1 MSDAFGHLNS
11 IIMSSATKQSDA
23 IAPRVANLSWRVRF
37 ALLTIFMLAVGTVY
51 ITNQLLTARF
61 TQSTLQRAQLR
72 LALYSGNMV
81 SELQRNSIVPRLL
94 ASDAKLIGALS
105 SKDYQLTSQRLLS
118 FVDEIGAAAILLL
131 NSDGRVVAATDRSR
145 LGETQRNLPHFV
157 DAASASQ
164 TVFTT
169 HKQDIGV
176 YDFAYSRQVVANNN
190 LLGVIVVEVDL
201 RKFQSAWAGISDAV
215 IVSSPQGPILLA
227 TEKSWVGLP
236 EQEALARRS
245 APSAIERAI
254 QATQDW
260 TVSMADVYVQGK
272 AVMRQELRVPF
283 RGWNMVLFTTYGG
296 IRQRVNAV
304 LALEIMGF
312 SIFLALAFYQLS
324 RQTLIR
330 ALFFQQESDDL
341 RQLNIRLKREISERQ
356 KVEKNLQVAEQTLAQ
371 SSKLAALGEMSAAVS
386 HELNQPLAAMKTYLA
401 GAKLLL
407 QRKRLDEALSSFQRI
422 DDLIG
427 RMSAITRQLKS
438 YARKGGEDLVPVDVR
453 LALNGALEIMEPQL
467 KSRQISLSKT
477 SPSDPVMIL
486 GDQLR
491 LEQVVVNLLRNA
503 LDATSTV
510 TAPEIELLLLG
521 GETATLAVRDNGD
534 GISDFD
540 DLFEPFFTTKK
551 PGDGVGLGLAISSG
565 IVTDL
570 GGRLVARNSET
581 SGAVFEVTL
590 PILKNNN
597 NEG

>member
-1 MSDAFGHLNS
+1 MTA
-11 IIMSSATKQSDA
+11 ATEHSVTL
-23 IAPRVANLSWRVRF
+23 APREANLSWWVRF
-37 ALLTIFMLAVGTVY
+37 ALLAIFMLAVGTVY

-94 ASDAKLIGALS
+94 ASDAELIGALNS
-105 SKDYQLTSQRLLS
+105 NDYQRTSQRLLS

-131 NSDGRVVAATDRSR
+131 DSDGLVVAATDRNR
-145 LGETQRNLPHFV
+145 LGETQRNLPHFRE
-157 DAASASQ
+157 AARASQ

-169 HKQDIGV
+169 HKHDTGV
-176 YDFAYSRQVVANNN
+176 YDFAYSRKILSNNKP
-190 LLGVIVVEVDL
+190 LGVIVVEVDL

-215 IVSSPQGPILLA
+215 IVAAAGGQILLA
-227 TEKSWVGLP
+227 TENSWVGLP
-236 EQEALARRS
+236 EQEALALRS
-245 APSAIERAI
+245 APSAIDRAI

-260 TVSMADVYVQGK
+260 TVLSADAYMQGK

-324 RQTLIR
+324 RQTLTR
-330 ALFFQQESDDL
+330 ALFFQQESVDL
-341 RQLNIRLKREISERQ
+341 RQLNIRLQREISERK
-356 KVEKNLQVAEQTLAQ
+356 KVEKNLEVAEQTLAQ

-407 QRKRLDEALSSFQRI
+407 QRKRLEEALSSFQRI

-438 YARKGGEDLVPVDVR
+438 YARKGGEELVPVDVR
-453 LALNGALEIMEPQL
+453 MAVNGALEIMEPQL

-477 SPSDPVMIL
+477 MPSAPVMIL

-503 LDATSTV
+503 LDAISAVPT
-510 TAPEIELLLLG
+510 PEIELLLLG
-521 GETATLAVRDNGD
+521 GETASLTVRDNGE
-534 GISDFD
+534 GISDLD

-565 IVTDL
+565 IITDL

-581 SGAVFEVTL
+581 TGAVFEVTL
-590 PILKNNN
+590 PILNTD
-597 NEG
+597 ESEV

>member
-1 MSDAFGHLNS
+1 MRKTGTVPYDMS
-11 IIMSSATKQSDA
+11 IVTEYSDMLV
-23 IAPRVANLSWRVRF
+23 PRVANLSWRVRI
-37 ALLTIFMLAVGTVY
+37 ALLTICLLAVSTVY
-51 ITNQLLTARF
+51 TTNQLLTAKF

-94 ASDAKLIGALS
+94 ASDADLIGALS
-105 SKDYQLTSQRLLS
+105 SKDYQRTSQRLLS
-118 FVDEIGAAAILLL
+118 FVDEIGAAAIMLLD
-131 NSDGRVVAATDRSR
+131 SDGRVVGATDRNR
-145 LGETQRNLPHFV
+145 LGENHRNFPHFV
-157 DAASASQ
+157 GAARASE

-169 HKQDIGV
+169 HKKDIGHF
-176 YDFAYSRQVVANNN
+176 DFAYSRQVVVNNKS
-190 LLGVIVVEVDL
+190 LGVVVVEVDL

-215 IVSSPQGPILLA
+215 IVSLPEGPILLA
-227 TEKSWVGLP
+227 TEKSWVGLA
-236 EQEALARRS
+236 EEAALARRS

-260 TVSMADVYVQGK
+260 TALPTDAYVRGK
-272 AVMRQELRVPF
+272 AVMRQELRVKF

-312 SIFLALAFYQLS
+312 SIFLALTFYQLS
-324 RQTLIR
+324 RQTLTR

-341 RQLNIRLKREISERQ
+341 RRLNIRLQREVSERQ

-453 LALNGALEIMEPQL
+453 MALNGALAIMEPQL
-467 KSRQISLSKT
+467 KLRQISLSKT
-477 SPSDPVMIL
+477 MPNSPVMIL

-491 LEQVVVNLLRNA
+491 FEQVVVNLLRNA

-510 TAPEIELLLLG
+510 VAPEIELFLLG
-521 GETATLAVRDNGD
+521 GKTATLTVRDNGD
-534 GISDFD
+534 GISDLD
-540 DLFEPFFTTKK
+540 NLFEPFFTTKK

-565 IVTDL
+565 IITDL
-570 GGRLVARNSET
+570 GGRLVARNSDAA
-581 SGAVFEVTL
+581 GAVFEVTL
-590 PILKNNN
+590 PILNNVKK
-597 NEG
+597 

>member
-1 MSDAFGHLNS
+1 MTAATEHSDTLAS
-11 IIMSSATKQSDA
+11 
-23 IAPRVANLSWRVRF
+23 REANLSWRVRF
-37 ALLTIFMLAVGTVY
+37 ALLAIFMLAVGTVY
-51 ITNQLLTARF
+51 ITNQLLSARF

-94 ASDAKLIGALS
+94 ASDAELIGALNS
-105 SKDYQLTSQRLLS
+105 NDYKRTSQRLLS

-131 NSDGRVVAATDRSR
+131 DSDGLVVAATDRNR
-145 LGETQRNLPHFV
+145 LGETQRNLPHFRE
-157 DAASASQ
+157 AARASQ

-169 HKQDIGV
+169 HKHDTGV
-176 YDFAYSRQVVANNN
+176 YDFAYSRKILSNNKP
-190 LLGVIVVEVDL
+190 LGVIVVEVDL

-215 IVSSPQGPILLA
+215 IVAAAGGQILLA
-227 TEKSWVGLP
+227 TENSWVGLP
-236 EQEALARRS
+236 EQEALALRS
-245 APSAIERAI
+245 APSAIDRAI

-260 TVSMADVYVQGK
+260 TVLSADAYMQGK

-324 RQTLIR
+324 RQTLTR
-330 ALFFQQESDDL
+330 ALFFQQESVDL
-341 RQLNIRLKREISERQ
+341 RQLNIRLQREISERK
-356 KVEKNLQVAEQTLAQ
+356 KVEKNLEVAEQTLAQ

-407 QRKRLDEALSSFQRI
+407 QRKRLEEALSSFQRI

-438 YARKGGEDLVPVDVR
+438 YARKGGEELVPVDVR
-453 LALNGALEIMEPQL
+453 MAVNGALEIMEPQL

-477 SPSDPVMIL
+477 MPSAPVMIL

-503 LDATSTV
+503 LDAISAVPT
-510 TAPEIELLLLG
+510 PEIELLLLG
-521 GETATLAVRDNGD
+521 GETSSLTVRDNGE
-534 GISDFD
+534 GISDLD

-565 IVTDL
+565 IITDL

-581 SGAVFEVTL
+581 TGAVFEVTL
-590 PILKNNN
+590 PILNTD
-597 NEG
+597 ESEV

>member
-1 MSDAFGHLNS
+1 MTA
-11 IIMSSATKQSDA
+11 ATEHSVTL
-23 IAPRVANLSWRVRF
+23 APREANLSWWVRF
-37 ALLTIFMLAVGTVY
+37 ALLAIFMLAVGTVY

-94 ASDAKLIGALS
+94 ASDAELIGALNS
-105 SKDYQLTSQRLLS
+105 NDYQRTSQRLLS

-131 NSDGRVVAATDRSR
+131 DSDGLVVAATNRNR
-145 LGETQRNLPHFV
+145 LGETQRNLPHFRE
-157 DAASASQ
+157 AARASQ

-169 HKQDIGV
+169 HKHDTDV
-176 YDFAYSRQVVANNN
+176 YDFAYSRKILSNNKP
-190 LLGVIVVEVDL
+190 LGVIVVEVDL

-215 IVSSPQGPILLA
+215 IVAAAGGQILLA
-227 TEKSWVGLP
+227 TENSWVGLP
-236 EQEALARRS
+236 EQEALALRS
-245 APSAIERAI
+245 APSAIDRAI

-260 TVSMADVYVQGK
+260 TVLSADAYMQGK

-296 IRQRVNAV
+296 IRQRVNTV

-324 RQTLIR
+324 RQTLTR
-330 ALFFQQESDDL
+330 ALFFQQESVDL
-341 RQLNIRLKREISERQ
+341 RQLNIRLQREISERK
-356 KVEKNLQVAEQTLAQ
+356 KVEKNLEVAEQTLAQ

-386 HELNQPLAAMKTYLA
+386 HELSQPLAAMKTYLA

-407 QRKRLDEALSSFQRI
+407 QRKRLEEALSSFQRI

-438 YARKGGEDLVPVDVR
+438 YARKGGEELVPVDVR
-453 LALNGALEIMEPQL
+453 MAVNGALEIMEPQL

-477 SPSDPVMIL
+477 MPSAPVMIL

-503 LDATSTV
+503 LDAISAVPT
-510 TAPEIELLLLG
+510 PEIELLLLG
-521 GETATLAVRDNGD
+521 GETASLTVRDNGE
-534 GISDFD
+534 GISDLD

-565 IVTDL
+565 IITDL

-581 SGAVFEVTL
+581 TGAVFEFTL
-590 PILKNNN
+590 PILNTDKS
-597 NEG
+597 EV

>member
-1 MSDAFGHLNS
+1 MTAATEHSDTL
-11 IIMSSATKQSDA
+11 
-23 IAPRVANLSWRVRF
+23 APREANLSWWVRF
-37 ALLTIFMLAVGTVY
+37 ALLAIFMLAVGTVY
-51 ITNQLLTARF
+51 ITNQLLSARF

-94 ASDAKLIGALS
+94 ASDAELIGALNS
-105 SKDYQLTSQRLLS
+105 NDYQRTSQRLMS

-131 NSDGRVVAATDRSR
+131 DSDGLVVAATDRNR
-145 LGETQRNLPHFV
+145 LGETQRNLPHFRE
-157 DAASASQ
+157 AARASQ

-169 HKQDIGV
+169 HKHDTDV
-176 YDFAYSRQVVANNN
+176 YDFAYSRKILSNNKP
-190 LLGVIVVEVDL
+190 LGVIVVEVDL

-215 IVSSPQGPILLA
+215 IVAAAGGQILLA
-227 TEKSWVGLP
+227 TENSWVGLP
-236 EQEALARRS
+236 EQEALALRS
-245 APSAIERAI
+245 APSAIDRAI

-260 TVSMADVYVQGK
+260 TVLSADAYMQGK

-324 RQTLIR
+324 RQTLTR
-330 ALFFQQESDDL
+330 ALFFQQESVDL
-341 RQLNIRLKREISERQ
+341 RQLNIRLQREISERK
-356 KVEKNLQVAEQTLAQ
+356 KVEKNLEVAEQTLAQ

-407 QRKRLDEALSSFQRI
+407 QRKRLEEALSSFQRI

-438 YARKGGEDLVPVDVR
+438 YARKGGEELVPVDVR
-453 LALNGALEIMEPQL
+453 MAVNGALEIMEPQL

-477 SPSDPVMIL
+477 MPSAPVMIL

-503 LDATSTV
+503 LDAISAVPT
-510 TAPEIELLLLG
+510 PEIELLLLG
-521 GETATLAVRDNGD
+521 GETASLTVRDNGE
-534 GISDFD
+534 GISDLD

-565 IVTDL
+565 IITDL

-581 SGAVFEVTL
+581 TGAVFEFTL
-590 PILKNNN
+590 PILNTDKS
-597 NEG
+597 EV

>member
-1 MSDAFGHLNS
+1 
-11 IIMSSATKQSDA
+11 
-23 IAPRVANLSWRVRF
+23 
-37 ALLTIFMLAVGTVY
+37 MLAVGTVY
-51 ITNQLLTARF
+51 ITNQLLSARF

-94 ASDAKLIGALS
+94 ASDAELIGALNS
-105 SKDYQLTSQRLLS
+105 NDYQRTSQRLLS

-131 NSDGRVVAATDRSR
+131 DSDGLVVAATDRNR
-145 LGETQRNLPHFV
+145 LGETQRNLPHFRE
-157 DAASASQ
+157 AARASQ

-169 HKQDIGV
+169 HKHDADV
-176 YDFAYSRQVVANNN
+176 YDFAYSRKILSNNKP
-190 LLGVIVVEVDL
+190 LGVIVVEVDL

-215 IVSSPQGPILLA
+215 IVAAAGGQILLA
-227 TEKSWVGLP
+227 TENSWVGLP
-236 EQEALARRS
+236 EQEALALRS
-245 APSAIERAI
+245 APSAIDRAI

-260 TVSMADVYVQGK
+260 TILSADAYMQGK

-283 RGWNMVLFTTYGG
+283 QGWNMVLFTTYGG

-324 RQTLIR
+324 RQTLTR
-330 ALFFQQESDDL
+330 ALFFQQESVDL
-341 RQLNIRLKREISERQ
+341 RQLNIRLQREISER
-356 KVEKNLQVAEQTLAQ
+356 KKIEKNLEVAEHTLAQ

-407 QRKRLDEALSSFQRI
+407 QRKRLEEALSSFQRI

-438 YARKGGEDLVPVDVR
+438 YARKGGEELVPVDVR
-453 LALNGALEIMEPQL
+453 MAVNGALEIMEPQL

-477 SPSDPVMIL
+477 MPSAPVMIL

-503 LDATSTV
+503 LDAISAVPT
-510 TAPEIELLLLG
+510 PEIELLLLG
-521 GETATLAVRDNGD
+521 GETSSLTVRDNGE
-534 GISDFD
+534 GISDLD

-565 IVTDL
+565 IITDL
-570 GGRLVARNSET
+570 GGRLVARNGET
-581 SGAVFEVTL
+581 TGAVFEVTL
-590 PILKNNN
+590 PILNTDKS
-597 NEG
+597 EF

>member
-1 MSDAFGHLNS
+1 MTAAIEHSDTL
-11 IIMSSATKQSDA
+11 
-23 IAPRVANLSWRVRF
+23 APREANLSWRVRF
-37 ALLTIFMLAVGTVY
+37 ALLAIFMLAVGTVY
-51 ITNQLLTARF
+51 ITNQLLSARF

-94 ASDAKLIGALS
+94 ASDAELIGALNS
-105 SKDYQLTSQRLLS
+105 NDYQRTSQRLMS

-131 NSDGRVVAATDRSR
+131 DSNGLVVAATDRNR
-145 LGETQRNLPHFV
+145 LGETQRNLPHFRE
-157 DAASASQ
+157 AARASQ

-169 HKQDIGV
+169 HKHDTGV
-176 YDFAYSRQVVANNN
+176 YDFAYSRKILSNNKP
-190 LLGVIVVEVDL
+190 LGVIVVEVDL

-215 IVSSPQGPILLA
+215 IVAAAGGQILLA
-227 TEKSWVGLP
+227 TENSWVGLP
-236 EQEALARRS
+236 EQEALALRS
-245 APSAIERAI
+245 APSAIDRAI

-260 TVSMADVYVQGK
+260 TVLSADAYMQGK

-296 IRQRVNAV
+296 IRQRVNAI

-312 SIFLALAFYQLS
+312 SIFIALAFYQLS
-324 RQTLIR
+324 RQTLTR
-330 ALFFQQESDDL
+330 ALFFQQESVDL
-341 RQLNIRLKREISERQ
+341 RQLNIRLQREISERK
-356 KVEKNLQVAEQTLAQ
+356 KVEKNLEVAEQTLAQ

-407 QRKRLDEALSSFQRI
+407 QRKRLEEALSSFQRI

-438 YARKGGEDLVPVDVR
+438 YARKGGEELVPVDVR
-453 LALNGALEIMEPQL
+453 MAVNGALEIMEPQL

-477 SPSDPVMIL
+477 IPSAPVMIL

-503 LDATSTV
+503 LDAISAVPT
-510 TAPEIELLLLG
+510 PEIELLLLG
-521 GETATLAVRDNGD
+521 GETASLTVRDNGE
-534 GISDFD
+534 GVSDLD

-565 IVTDL
+565 IITDL

-581 SGAVFEVTL
+581 AGAVFEVTL
-590 PILKNNN
+590 PILNTDKS
-597 NEG
+597 EV

>member
-1 MSDAFGHLNS
+1 MTAAIEHSDTL
-11 IIMSSATKQSDA
+11 
-23 IAPRVANLSWRVRF
+23 APREANLSWRVRF
-37 ALLTIFMLAVGTVY
+37 ALLAIFMLAVGTVY
-51 ITNQLLTARF
+51 ITNQLLSARF

-94 ASDAKLIGALS
+94 ASDAELIGALNS
-105 SKDYQLTSQRLLS
+105 NDYQRTSQRLMS

-131 NSDGRVVAATDRSR
+131 DSDGLVVAATDRNR
-145 LGETQRNLPHFV
+145 LGETQRNLPHFRE
-157 DAASASQ
+157 AARASQ

-169 HKQDIGV
+169 HKHDTDV
-176 YDFAYSRQVVANNN
+176 YDFAYSRKILSNNKP
-190 LLGVIVVEVDL
+190 LGVIVVEVDL

-215 IVSSPQGPILLA
+215 IVAAAGGQILLA
-227 TEKSWVGLP
+227 TENSWVGLP
-236 EQEALARRS
+236 EQEALALRS
-245 APSAIERAI
+245 APSAIDRAI

-260 TVSMADVYVQGK
+260 AVLSADAYMQGK

-324 RQTLIR
+324 RQTLTR
-330 ALFFQQESDDL
+330 ALFFQQESVDL
-341 RQLNIRLKREISERQ
+341 RQLNIRLQREISERK
-356 KVEKNLQVAEQTLAQ
+356 KVEKNLEVAEQTLAQ

-407 QRKRLDEALSSFQRI
+407 QRKRLEEALSSFQRI

-438 YARKGGEDLVPVDVR
+438 YARKGGEELVPVDVR
-453 LALNGALEIMEPQL
+453 MAVNGALEIMEPQL

-477 SPSDPVMIL
+477 MPSAPVMIL

-503 LDATSTV
+503 LDAISAVPT
-510 TAPEIELLLLG
+510 PEIELLLLG
-521 GETATLAVRDNGD
+521 GETASLTVRDNGE
-534 GISDFD
+534 GISDLD

-565 IVTDL
+565 IITDL

-581 SGAVFEVTL
+581 TGAVFEVTL
-590 PILKNNN
+590 PILNTDKS
-597 NEG
+597 EV

>member
-1 MSDAFGHLNS
+1 MTAATEHSDTL
-11 IIMSSATKQSDA
+11 
-23 IAPRVANLSWRVRF
+23 APREANLSWRVRF
-37 ALLTIFMLAVGTVY
+37 ALLAIFMLAVGTVY

-94 ASDAKLIGALS
+94 ASDAELIGALNS
-105 SKDYQLTSQRLLS
+105 NDYQRTSQRLLS

-131 NSDGRVVAATDRSR
+131 DSDGLVVAATDRNR
-145 LGETQRNLPHFV
+145 LGETQRNLPHFRE
-157 DAASASQ
+157 AARASQ

-169 HKQDIGV
+169 HKHDTDV
-176 YDFAYSRQVVANNN
+176 YDFAYSRKILSNNKP
-190 LLGVIVVEVDL
+190 LGVIVVEVDL

-215 IVSSPQGPILLA
+215 IVAAAGGQILLA
-227 TEKSWVGLP
+227 TENSWVGLP
-236 EQEALARRS
+236 EQEALALRS
-245 APSAIERAI
+245 APSAIDRAI

-260 TVSMADVYVQGK
+260 TVLSADAYMQGK

-324 RQTLIR
+324 RQTLTR
-330 ALFFQQESDDL
+330 ALFFQQESVDL
-341 RQLNIRLKREISERQ
+341 RQLNIRLQREISERK
-356 KVEKNLQVAEQTLAQ
+356 KVEKNLEVAEQTLAQ

-407 QRKRLDEALSSFQRI
+407 QRKRLEEALSSFQRI

-438 YARKGGEDLVPVDVR
+438 YARKGGEELVPVDVR
-453 LALNGALEIMEPQL
+453 MAVNGALEIMEPQL

-477 SPSDPVMIL
+477 MPSAPVMIL

-503 LDATSTV
+503 LDAISAVPT
-510 TAPEIELLLLG
+510 PEIELLLLG
-521 GETATLAVRDNGD
+521 GETASLTVRDNGE
-534 GISDFD
+534 GISDLD

-565 IVTDL
+565 IITDL
-570 GGRLVARNSET
+570 GGRLVARNSEAT
-581 SGAVFEVTL
+581 GAVFEVTL
-590 PILKNNN
+590 PILNTDKS
-597 NEG
+597 EV

>member
-1 MSDAFGHLNS
+1 MTAATEHSDTL
-11 IIMSSATKQSDA
+11 
-23 IAPRVANLSWRVRF
+23 APREANLSWRVRF
-37 ALLTIFMLAVGTVY
+37 ALLAIFMLAVGTVY

-94 ASDAKLIGALS
+94 ASDAELIGALNS
-105 SKDYQLTSQRLLS
+105 NDYQRTSQRLLS

-131 NSDGRVVAATDRSR
+131 DSDGLVVAATNRNR
-145 LGETQRNLPHFV
+145 LGETQRNLPHFRE
-157 DAASASQ
+157 AARASQ

-169 HKQDIGV
+169 HKHDTDV
-176 YDFAYSRQVVANNN
+176 YDFAYSRKILSNNKP
-190 LLGVIVVEVDL
+190 LGVIVVEVDL

-215 IVSSPQGPILLA
+215 IVAAAGGQILLA
-227 TEKSWVGLP
+227 TENSWVGLP
-236 EQEALARRS
+236 EWEALALRS
-245 APSAIERAI
+245 APSAIDRAI

-260 TVSMADVYVQGK
+260 TVLSADAYMQGK
-272 AVMRQELRVPF
+272 AVMRQEIQVPF

-324 RQTLIR
+324 RQTLTR
-330 ALFFQQESDDL
+330 ALFFQQESVDL
-341 RQLNIRLKREISERQ
+341 RQLNIRLQREISERK
-356 KVEKNLQVAEQTLAQ
+356 KVEKNLEVAEQTLAQ

-386 HELNQPLAAMKTYLA
+386 HELSQPLAAMKTYLA

-407 QRKRLDEALSSFQRI
+407 QRKRLEEALSSFQRI

-438 YARKGGEDLVPVDVR
+438 YARKGGEELVPVDVR
-453 LALNGALEIMEPQL
+453 MAVNGALEIMEPQL

-477 SPSDPVMIL
+477 MPSAPVMIL

-503 LDATSTV
+503 LDAISAVPT
-510 TAPEIELLLLG
+510 PEIELLLLG
-521 GETATLAVRDNGD
+521 GETASLTVRDNGE
-534 GISDFD
+534 GISDLD

-565 IVTDL
+565 IITDL
-570 GGRLVARNSET
+570 GGRLVARNSEAT
-581 SGAVFEVTL
+581 GAVFEVTL
-590 PILKNNN
+590 PILNTD
-597 NEG
+597 ESEF

>member
-1 MSDAFGHLNS
+1 MTAATEHSDTL
-11 IIMSSATKQSDA
+11 
-23 IAPRVANLSWRVRF
+23 APREANLSWWVRF
-37 ALLTIFMLAVGTVY
+37 ALLAIFMLAVGTVY
-51 ITNQLLTARF
+51 ITNQLLSARF

-94 ASDAKLIGALS
+94 ASDAELIGALNS
-105 SKDYQLTSQRLLS
+105 NDYQRTSQRLLS

-131 NSDGRVVAATDRSR
+131 DSDGLVVAATDRNR
-145 LGETQRNLPHFV
+145 LGETQRNLPHFRE
-157 DAASASQ
+157 AARASQ

-169 HKQDIGV
+169 HKHDTGV
-176 YDFAYSRQVVANNN
+176 YDFAYSRKILSNNKP
-190 LLGVIVVEVDL
+190 LGVIVVEVDL

-215 IVSSPQGPILLA
+215 IVAAAGGQILLA
-227 TEKSWVGLP
+227 TENSWVGLP
-236 EQEALARRS
+236 EQEALALRS
-245 APSAIERAI
+245 APSAIDRAI

-260 TVSMADVYVQGK
+260 TVLSADAYMQGK

-324 RQTLIR
+324 RQTLTR
-330 ALFFQQESDDL
+330 ALFFQQESVDL
-341 RQLNIRLKREISERQ
+341 RQLNIRLQREISERK
-356 KVEKNLQVAEQTLAQ
+356 KVEKNLEVAEQTLAQ

-407 QRKRLDEALSSFQRI
+407 QRKRLEEALSSFQRI

-438 YARKGGEDLVPVDVR
+438 YARKGGEELVPVDVR
-453 LALNGALEIMEPQL
+453 MAVNGALEIMEPQL

-477 SPSDPVMIL
+477 MPSAPVMIL

-503 LDATSTV
+503 LDAISAVPT
-510 TAPEIELLLLG
+510 PEIELLLLG
-521 GETATLAVRDNGD
+521 GETASLTVRDNGE
-534 GISDFD
+534 GISDLD

-565 IVTDL
+565 IITDL

-581 SGAVFEVTL
+581 AGAVFEVTL
-590 PILKNNN
+590 PILNTDKS
-597 NEG
+597 EV

>member
-1 MSDAFGHLNS
+1 MTAATEHSDTLAS
-11 IIMSSATKQSDA
+11 
-23 IAPRVANLSWRVRF
+23 REANLSWRVRF
-37 ALLTIFMLAVGTVY
+37 ALLAIFMLAVGTVY
-51 ITNQLLTARF
+51 ITNQLLSARF

-94 ASDAKLIGALS
+94 ASDAELIGALNS
-105 SKDYQLTSQRLLS
+105 NDYQRTSQRLMS

-131 NSDGRVVAATDRSR
+131 DSDGLVVAATDRNR
-145 LGETQRNLPHFV
+145 LGETQRNLPHFRE
-157 DAASASQ
+157 AARASQ

-169 HKQDIGV
+169 HKHDMDV
-176 YDFAYSRQVVANNN
+176 YDFAYSRKILSNNKP
-190 LLGVIVVEVDL
+190 LGVIVVEVDL

-215 IVSSPQGPILLA
+215 IVAAAGGQILLA
-227 TEKSWVGLP
+227 TENSWVGLP
-236 EQEALARRS
+236 EQEALALRS
-245 APSAIERAI
+245 APSAIDRAI

-260 TVSMADVYVQGK
+260 TVLSADAYMQGK

-324 RQTLIR
+324 RQTLTR
-330 ALFFQQESDDL
+330 ALFFQQESVDL
-341 RQLNIRLKREISERQ
+341 RQLNIRLQREISERK
-356 KVEKNLQVAEQTLAQ
+356 KVEKNLEVAEQTLAQ

-407 QRKRLDEALSSFQRI
+407 QRKRLEEALSSFQRI

-438 YARKGGEDLVPVDVR
+438 YARKGGEELVPVDVR
-453 LALNGALEIMEPQL
+453 MAVNGALEIMEPQL

-477 SPSDPVMIL
+477 MPSAPVMIL

-503 LDATSTV
+503 LDAISAVPT
-510 TAPEIELLLLG
+510 PEIELLLLG
-521 GETATLAVRDNGD
+521 GETASLTVRDNGE
-534 GISDFD
+534 GISDLD

-565 IVTDL
+565 IITDL

-581 SGAVFEVTL
+581 AGAVFEVTL
-590 PILKNNN
+590 PILNTDKS
-597 NEG
+597 EV

>member
-1 MSDAFGHLNS
+1 MTAATERSDTL
-11 IIMSSATKQSDA
+11 
-23 IAPRVANLSWRVRF
+23 APREANLSWWVRF
-37 ALLTIFMLAVGTVY
+37 ALLAIFMLAVGTVY

-94 ASDAKLIGALS
+94 ASDAELIGALNS
-105 SKDYQLTSQRLLS
+105 NDYQRTSQRLLS

-131 NSDGRVVAATDRSR
+131 DSDGLVVAATDRNR
-145 LGETQRNLPHFV
+145 LGETQRNLPHFRE
-157 DAASASQ
+157 AARASQ

-169 HKQDIGV
+169 HKHDTDV
-176 YDFAYSRQVVANNN
+176 YDFAYSRKILSNNKP
-190 LLGVIVVEVDL
+190 LGVIVVEVDL

-215 IVSSPQGPILLA
+215 IVAAAGGQILLA
-227 TEKSWVGLP
+227 TENSWVGLP
-236 EQEALARRS
+236 EQEALALRS
-245 APSAIERAI
+245 APSAIDRAI

-260 TVSMADVYVQGK
+260 AVLSADAYMQGK
-272 AVMRQELRVPF
+272 AVMRQEIQVPF

-296 IRQRVNAV
+296 IRQRVNTV

-324 RQTLIR
+324 RQTLTR
-330 ALFFQQESDDL
+330 ALFFQQESVDL
-341 RQLNIRLKREISERQ
+341 RQLNIHLQREISERK
-356 KVEKNLQVAEQTLAQ
+356 KVEKNLEVAEQTLAQ

-407 QRKRLDEALSSFQRI
+407 QRKRLEEALSSFQRI

-438 YARKGGEDLVPVDVR
+438 YARKGGEELVPVDVR
-453 LALNGALEIMEPQL
+453 MAVNGALEIMEPQL

-477 SPSDPVMIL
+477 MPSAPVMIL

-503 LDATSTV
+503 LDAISAVPT
-510 TAPEIELLLLG
+510 PEIELLLLG
-521 GETATLAVRDNGD
+521 GETASLTVRDNGE
-534 GISDFD
+534 GISDLD

-565 IVTDL
+565 IITDL

-581 SGAVFEVTL
+581 TGAVFEFTL
-590 PILKNNN
+590 PILNTDKS
-597 NEG
+597 EV

>member
-1 MSDAFGHLNS
+1 MPAATDHSDTL
-11 IIMSSATKQSDA
+11 
-23 IAPRVANLSWRVRF
+23 APREANLSWRVRF
-37 ALLTIFMLAVGTVY
+37 ALLAIFMLAVGTVY
-51 ITNQLLTARF
+51 ITNQLLSARF

-94 ASDAKLIGALS
+94 ASDAELIGALNS
-105 SKDYQLTSQRLLS
+105 NDYQRTSQRLLS

-131 NSDGRVVAATDRSR
+131 DSDGLVVAATDRNR
-145 LGETQRNLPHFV
+145 LGETQRNLPHFRE
-157 DAASASQ
+157 AARASQ

-169 HKQDIGV
+169 HKHDTDV
-176 YDFAYSRQVVANNN
+176 YDFAYSRKILSNNKP
-190 LLGVIVVEVDL
+190 LGVIVVEVDL

-215 IVSSPQGPILLA
+215 IVAAAGGQILLA
-227 TEKSWVGLP
+227 TENSWVGLP
-236 EQEALARRS
+236 EQEALALRS
-245 APSAIERAI
+245 APSAIDRAI

-260 TVSMADVYVQGK
+260 TVLSADAYMQGK

-324 RQTLIR
+324 RQTLTR
-330 ALFFQQESDDL
+330 ALFFQQESVDL
-341 RQLNIRLKREISERQ
+341 RQLNIRLQREISERK
-356 KVEKNLQVAEQTLAQ
+356 KVEKNLEVAEQTLAQ

-407 QRKRLDEALSSFQRI
+407 QRKRLEEALSSFQRI

-438 YARKGGEDLVPVDVR
+438 YARKGGEELVPVDVR
-453 LALNGALEIMEPQL
+453 MAVNGALEIMEPQL

-477 SPSDPVMIL
+477 MPSAPVMIL

-503 LDATSTV
+503 LDAISAVPT
-510 TAPEIELLLLG
+510 PEIELLLLG
-521 GETATLAVRDNGD
+521 GETASLTVRDNGE
-534 GISDFD
+534 GISDLD

-565 IVTDL
+565 IITDL

-581 SGAVFEVTL
+581 TGAVFEFTL
-590 PILKNNN
+590 PILNTDKS
-597 NEG
+597 EV

>member
-1 MSDAFGHLNS
+1 MTAAIEHSDTL
-11 IIMSSATKQSDA
+11 
-23 IAPRVANLSWRVRF
+23 APREANLSWRVRF
-37 ALLTIFMLAVGTVY
+37 ALLAIFMLAVGTVY
-51 ITNQLLTARF
+51 ITNQLLSARF

-94 ASDAKLIGALS
+94 ASDAELIGALNS
-105 SKDYQLTSQRLLS
+105 NDYQRTSQRLMS

-131 NSDGRVVAATDRSR
+131 DSDGLVVAATDRNR
-145 LGETQRNLPHFV
+145 LGETQRNLPHFRE
-157 DAASASQ
+157 AARASQ

-169 HKQDIGV
+169 HKHDTGV
-176 YDFAYSRQVVANNN
+176 YDFAYSRKILSNNKP
-190 LLGVIVVEVDL
+190 LGVIVVEVDL

-215 IVSSPQGPILLA
+215 IVAAAGGQILLA
-227 TEKSWVGLP
+227 TENSWVGLP
-236 EQEALARRS
+236 EQEALALRS
-245 APSAIERAI
+245 APSAIDRAI

-260 TVSMADVYVQGK
+260 TVLSADAYMQGK

-324 RQTLIR
+324 RQTLTR
-330 ALFFQQESDDL
+330 ALFFQQESVDL
-341 RQLNIRLKREISERQ
+341 RQLNIRLQREISERK
-356 KVEKNLQVAEQTLAQ
+356 KVEKNLEVAEQTLAQ

-407 QRKRLDEALSSFQRI
+407 QRKRLEEALSSFQRI

-438 YARKGGEDLVPVDVR
+438 YARKGGEELVPVDVR
-453 LALNGALEIMEPQL
+453 MAVNGALEIMEPQL
-467 KSRQISLSKT
+467 KSQQISLSKT
-477 SPSDPVMIL
+477 MPSAPVMIL

-503 LDATSTV
+503 LDAISAVPT
-510 TAPEIELLLLG
+510 PEIELLLLG
-521 GETATLAVRDNGD
+521 GETASLTVRDNGE
-534 GISDFD
+534 GISDLD

-565 IVTDL
+565 IITDL

-581 SGAVFEVTL
+581 AGAVFEVTL
-590 PILKNNN
+590 PILNTDKS
-597 NEG
+597 EV

>member
-1 MSDAFGHLNS
+1 MPAATEHSDTL
-11 IIMSSATKQSDA
+11 
-23 IAPRVANLSWRVRF
+23 APREANLSWRVRF
-37 ALLTIFMLAVGTVY
+37 ALLAIFMLAVGTVY

-94 ASDAKLIGALS
+94 ASDAELIGALNS
-105 SKDYQLTSQRLLS
+105 NDYQRTSQRLLS

-131 NSDGRVVAATDRSR
+131 DSDGLVVAATNRNR
-145 LGETQRNLPHFV
+145 LGETQRNLPHFRE
-157 DAASASQ
+157 AARASQ

-169 HKQDIGV
+169 HKHDTDV
-176 YDFAYSRQVVANNN
+176 YDFAYSRKILSNNKP
-190 LLGVIVVEVDL
+190 LGVIVVEVDL

-215 IVSSPQGPILLA
+215 IVAAAGGQILLA
-227 TEKSWVGLP
+227 TENSWVGLP
-236 EQEALARRS
+236 EWEALALRS
-245 APSAIERAI
+245 APSAIDRAI

-260 TVSMADVYVQGK
+260 TVLSADAYMQGK
-272 AVMRQELRVPF
+272 AVMRQEIQVPF

-324 RQTLIR
+324 RQTLTR
-330 ALFFQQESDDL
+330 ALFFQQESVDL
-341 RQLNIRLKREISERQ
+341 RQLNIRLQREISERK
-356 KVEKNLQVAEQTLAQ
+356 KVEKNLEVAEQTLAQ

-386 HELNQPLAAMKTYLA
+386 HELSQPLAAMKTYLA

-407 QRKRLDEALSSFQRI
+407 QRKRLEEALSSFQRI

-438 YARKGGEDLVPVDVR
+438 YARKGGEELVPVDVR
-453 LALNGALEIMEPQL
+453 MAVNGALEIMEPQL

-477 SPSDPVMIL
+477 MPSAPVMIL

-503 LDATSTV
+503 LDAISAVPT
-510 TAPEIELLLLG
+510 PEIELLLLG
-521 GETATLAVRDNGD
+521 GETASLTVRDNGE
-534 GISDFD
+534 GISDLD

-565 IVTDL
+565 IITDL
-570 GGRLVARNSET
+570 GGRLVARNSEAT
-581 SGAVFEVTL
+581 GAVFEVTL
-590 PILKNNN
+590 PILNTD
-597 NEG
+597 ESEV

>member
-1 MSDAFGHLNS
+1 MTA
-11 IIMSSATKQSDA
+11 ATEHSVTL
-23 IAPRVANLSWRVRF
+23 APREANLSWWVRF
-37 ALLTIFMLAVGTVY
+37 ALLAIFMLAVGTVY

-94 ASDAKLIGALS
+94 ASDAELIGALNS
-105 SKDYQLTSQRLLS
+105 NDYQRTSQRLLS

-131 NSDGRVVAATDRSR
+131 DSDGLVVAATNRNR
-145 LGETQRNLPHFV
+145 LGETQRNLPHFRE
-157 DAASASQ
+157 AARASQ

-169 HKQDIGV
+169 HKHDTGV
-176 YDFAYSRQVVANNN
+176 YDFAYSRKILSNNKP
-190 LLGVIVVEVDL
+190 LGVIVVEVDL

-215 IVSSPQGPILLA
+215 IVAAAGGQILLA
-227 TEKSWVGLP
+227 TENSWVGLP
-236 EQEALARRS
+236 EWEALALRS
-245 APSAIERAI
+245 APSAIDRAI

-260 TVSMADVYVQGK
+260 TVLSADAYMQGK
-272 AVMRQELRVPF
+272 AVMRQEIQVPF

-324 RQTLIR
+324 RQTLTR
-330 ALFFQQESDDL
+330 ALFFQQESVDL
-341 RQLNIRLKREISERQ
+341 RQLNIRLQREISERK
-356 KVEKNLQVAEQTLAQ
+356 KVEKNLEVAEQTLAQ

-407 QRKRLDEALSSFQRI
+407 QRKRLEEALSSFQRI

-438 YARKGGEDLVPVDVR
+438 YARKGGEELVPVDVR
-453 LALNGALEIMEPQL
+453 MAVNGALEIMEPQL

-477 SPSDPVMIL
+477 MPSAPVMIL

-503 LDATSTV
+503 LDAISAVPT
-510 TAPEIELLLLG
+510 PEIELLLLG
-521 GETATLAVRDNGD
+521 GETASLTVRDNGE
-534 GISDFD
+534 GISDLD

-565 IVTDL
+565 IITDL
-570 GGRLVARNSET
+570 GGRFVARNGET
-581 SGAVFEVTL
+581 TGAVFEVIL
-590 PILKNNN
+590 PILNTDKS
-597 NEG
+597 EF

>member
-1 MSDAFGHLNS
+1 MT
-11 IIMSSATKQSDA
+11 SATEHSDTLA
-23 IAPRVANLSWRVRF
+23 SREANLSWRVRF
-37 ALLTIFMLAVGTVY
+37 ALLAIFMLAVGTVY

-94 ASDAKLIGALS
+94 ASDAELIGALNS
-105 SKDYQLTSQRLLS
+105 NDYQRTSQRLMS

-131 NSDGRVVAATDRSR
+131 DSDGLVVAATDRNR
-145 LGETQRNLPHFV
+145 LGETQRNLPHFRE
-157 DAASASQ
+157 AARASQ

-169 HKQDIGV
+169 HKHDTDV
-176 YDFAYSRQVVANNN
+176 YDFAYSRKILSNNKP
-190 LLGVIVVEVDL
+190 LGVIVVEVDL

-215 IVSSPQGPILLA
+215 IVAAAGGQILLA
-227 TEKSWVGLP
+227 TENSWVGLP
-236 EQEALARRS
+236 EQEALALRS
-245 APSAIERAI
+245 APSAIDRAI

-260 TVSMADVYVQGK
+260 TVLSADAYMQGK

-324 RQTLIR
+324 RQTLTR
-330 ALFFQQESDDL
+330 ALFFQQESVDL
-341 RQLNIRLKREISERQ
+341 RQLNIRLQREISERK
-356 KVEKNLQVAEQTLAQ
+356 KVEKNLEVAEQTLAQ

-407 QRKRLDEALSSFQRI
+407 QRKRLEEALSSFQRI

-438 YARKGGEDLVPVDVR
+438 YARKGGEELVPVDVR
-453 LALNGALEIMEPQL
+453 MAVNGALEIMEPQL

-477 SPSDPVMIL
+477 MPSAPVMIL

-503 LDATSTV
+503 LDAISAVPT
-510 TAPEIELLLLG
+510 PEIELLLLG
-521 GETATLAVRDNGD
+521 GETASLTVRDNGE
-534 GISDFD
+534 GISDLD

-565 IVTDL
+565 IITDL

-581 SGAVFEVTL
+581 TGAVFEVTL
-590 PILKNNN
+590 PILNTD
-597 NEG
+597 ESEV

>member
-1 MSDAFGHLNS
+1 MTAATEHSDTL
-11 IIMSSATKQSDA
+11 
-23 IAPRVANLSWRVRF
+23 APREANLSWRVRF
-37 ALLTIFMLAVGTVY
+37 ALLAIFMLAVGTVY

-94 ASDAKLIGALS
+94 ASDAELIGALNS
-105 SKDYQLTSQRLLS
+105 NDYQRTSQRLLS

-131 NSDGRVVAATDRSR
+131 DSDGLVVAATDRNR
-145 LGETQRNLPHFV
+145 LGETQRNLPHFRE
-157 DAASASQ
+157 AARASQ

-169 HKQDIGV
+169 HKHDTGV
-176 YDFAYSRQVVANNN
+176 YDFAYSRKILSNNKP
-190 LLGVIVVEVDL
+190 LGVIVVEVDL

-215 IVSSPQGPILLA
+215 IVAAAGGQILLA
-227 TEKSWVGLP
+227 TENSWVGLP
-236 EQEALARRS
+236 EQEALALRS
-245 APSAIERAI
+245 APSAIDRAI

-260 TVSMADVYVQGK
+260 TVLSADAYMQGK

-324 RQTLIR
+324 RQTLTR
-330 ALFFQQESDDL
+330 ALFFQQESVDL
-341 RQLNIRLKREISERQ
+341 RQLNIRLQREISERK
-356 KVEKNLQVAEQTLAQ
+356 KVEKNLEVAEQTLAQ

-407 QRKRLDEALSSFQRI
+407 QRKRLEEALSSFQRI

-438 YARKGGEDLVPVDVR
+438 YARKGGEELVPVDVR
-453 LALNGALEIMEPQL
+453 MAVNGALEIMEPQL

-477 SPSDPVMIL
+477 MPSAPVMIL

-503 LDATSTV
+503 LDAISAVPT
-510 TAPEIELLLLG
+510 PEIELLLLG
-521 GETATLAVRDNGD
+521 GETASLTVRDNGE
-534 GISDFD
+534 GISDLD

-565 IVTDL
+565 IITDL

-581 SGAVFEVTL
+581 TGAVFEVTL
-590 PILKNNN
+590 PILNTDKS
-597 NEG
+597 EV

>member
-1 MSDAFGHLNS
+1 MTAAIEHSDTL
-11 IIMSSATKQSDA
+11 
-23 IAPRVANLSWRVRF
+23 APREANLSWRVRF
-37 ALLTIFMLAVGTVY
+37 ALLAIFMLAVGTVY
-51 ITNQLLTARF
+51 ITNQLLSARF

-94 ASDAKLIGALS
+94 ASDAELIGALNS
-105 SKDYQLTSQRLLS
+105 NDYQRTSQRLLS

-131 NSDGRVVAATDRSR
+131 DSDGLVVAATDRNR
-145 LGETQRNLPHFV
+145 LGETQRNLPHFRE
-157 DAASASQ
+157 AARASQ

-169 HKQDIGV
+169 HKHDMDV
-176 YDFAYSRQVVANNN
+176 YDFAYSRKILSNNKP
-190 LLGVIVVEVDL
+190 LGVIVVEVDL

-215 IVSSPQGPILLA
+215 IVAAAGGQILLA
-227 TEKSWVGLP
+227 TENSWVGLP
-236 EQEALARRS
+236 EQEALALRS
-245 APSAIERAI
+245 APSAIDRAI

-260 TVSMADVYVQGK
+260 TVLSADAYMQGK
-272 AVMRQELRVPF
+272 AVMRQALRVPF

-324 RQTLIR
+324 RQTLTR
-330 ALFFQQESDDL
+330 ALFFQQESVDL
-341 RQLNIRLKREISERQ
+341 RQLNIRLQREISERK
-356 KVEKNLQVAEQTLAQ
+356 KVEKNLEVAEQTLAQ

-407 QRKRLDEALSSFQRI
+407 QRKRLEEALSSFQRI

-438 YARKGGEDLVPVDVR
+438 YARKGGEELVPVDVR
-453 LALNGALEIMEPQL
+453 MAVNGALEIMEPQL

-477 SPSDPVMIL
+477 MPSAPVMIL

-503 LDATSTV
+503 LDAISAVPT
-510 TAPEIELLLLG
+510 PEIELLLLG
-521 GETATLAVRDNGD
+521 GETASLTVRDNGE
-534 GISDFD
+534 GISDLD

-565 IVTDL
+565 IITDL

-581 SGAVFEVTL
+581 TGAVFEVTL
-590 PILKNNN
+590 PILNTDKS
-597 NEG
+597 EV

>member
-1 MSDAFGHLNS
+1 MPAATDHSDTL
-11 IIMSSATKQSDA
+11 
-23 IAPRVANLSWRVRF
+23 APREANLSWRVRF
-37 ALLTIFMLAVGTVY
+37 ALLAIFMLAVGTVY
-51 ITNQLLTARF
+51 ITNQLLSARF

-94 ASDAKLIGALS
+94 ASDAELIGALNS
-105 SKDYQLTSQRLLS
+105 NDYQRTSQRLMS

-131 NSDGRVVAATDRSR
+131 DSDGLVVAATDRNR
-145 LGETQRNLPHFV
+145 LGETQRNLPHFRE
-157 DAASASQ
+157 AARASQ

-169 HKQDIGV
+169 HKHDTGV
-176 YDFAYSRQVVANNN
+176 YDFAYSRKILSNNKP
-190 LLGVIVVEVDL
+190 LGVIVVEVDL

-215 IVSSPQGPILLA
+215 IVAAAGGQILLA
-227 TEKSWVGLP
+227 TENSWVGLP
-236 EQEALARRS
+236 EQEALALRS
-245 APSAIERAI
+245 APSAIDRAI

-260 TVSMADVYVQGK
+260 TVLSADAYMQGK

-324 RQTLIR
+324 RQTLTR
-330 ALFFQQESDDL
+330 ALFFQQESVDL
-341 RQLNIRLKREISERQ
+341 RQLNIRLQREISERK
-356 KVEKNLQVAEQTLAQ
+356 KVEKNLEVAEQTLAQ

-407 QRKRLDEALSSFQRI
+407 QRKRLEEALSSFQRI

-438 YARKGGEDLVPVDVR
+438 YARKGGEELVPVDVR
-453 LALNGALEIMEPQL
+453 MAVNGALEIMEPQL

-477 SPSDPVMIL
+477 MPSAPVMIL

-503 LDATSTV
+503 LDAISAVPT
-510 TAPEIELLLLG
+510 PEIELLLLG
-521 GETATLAVRDNGD
+521 GETASLTVRDNGE
-534 GISDFD
+534 GISDLD

-565 IVTDL
+565 IITDL

-581 SGAVFEVTL
+581 AGAVFEVTL
-590 PILKNNN
+590 PILNTDKS
-597 NEG
+597 EV

>member
-1 MSDAFGHLNS
+1 MTAATEHSDTLAS
-11 IIMSSATKQSDA
+11 
-23 IAPRVANLSWRVRF
+23 REANLSWRVRF
-37 ALLTIFMLAVGTVY
+37 ALLAIFMLAVGTVY
-51 ITNQLLTARF
+51 ITNQLLSARF

-94 ASDAKLIGALS
+94 ASDAELIGALNS
-105 SKDYQLTSQRLLS
+105 NDYQRTSQRLMS

-131 NSDGRVVAATDRSR
+131 DSDGLVVAATDRNR
-145 LGETQRNLPHFV
+145 LGETQRNLPHFRE
-157 DAASASQ
+157 AARASQ

-169 HKQDIGV
+169 HKHDTGV
-176 YDFAYSRQVVANNN
+176 YDFAYSRKILSNNKP
-190 LLGVIVVEVDL
+190 LGVIVVEVDL

-215 IVSSPQGPILLA
+215 IVAAAGGQILLA
-227 TEKSWVGLP
+227 TENSWVGLP
-236 EQEALARRS
+236 EQEALALRS
-245 APSAIERAI
+245 APSAIDRAI

-260 TVSMADVYVQGK
+260 TVLSADAYMQGK

-324 RQTLIR
+324 RQTLTR
-330 ALFFQQESDDL
+330 ALFFQQESVDL
-341 RQLNIRLKREISERQ
+341 RQLNIRLQREISERK
-356 KVEKNLQVAEQTLAQ
+356 KVEKNLEVAEQTLAQ

-407 QRKRLDEALSSFQRI
+407 QRKRLEEALSSFQRI

-438 YARKGGEDLVPVDVR
+438 YARKGGEELVPVDVR
-453 LALNGALEIMEPQL
+453 MAVNGALEIMEPQL

-477 SPSDPVMIL
+477 MPSAPVMIL

-503 LDATSTV
+503 LDAISAVPT
-510 TAPEIELLLLG
+510 PEIELLLLG
-521 GETATLAVRDNGD
+521 GETASLTVRDNGE
-534 GISDFD
+534 GISDLD

-565 IVTDL
+565 IITDL

-581 SGAVFEVTL
+581 TGAVFEVTL
-590 PILKNNN
+590 PILNTDKS
-597 NEG
+597 EV

>member
-1 MSDAFGHLNS
+1 MTAAIEHSDTL
-11 IIMSSATKQSDA
+11 
-23 IAPRVANLSWRVRF
+23 APREANLSWRVRF
-37 ALLTIFMLAVGTVY
+37 ALLAIFMLAVGTVY
-51 ITNQLLTARF
+51 ITNQLLSARF

-94 ASDAKLIGALS
+94 ASDAELIGALNS
-105 SKDYQLTSQRLLS
+105 NDYQRTSQRLMS

-131 NSDGRVVAATDRSR
+131 DSDGLVVAATDRNR
-145 LGETQRNLPHFV
+145 LGETQRNLPHFRE
-157 DAASASQ
+157 AARASQ

-169 HKQDIGV
+169 HKHDTGV
-176 YDFAYSRQVVANNN
+176 YDFAYSRKILSNNKP
-190 LLGVIVVEVDL
+190 LGVIVVEVDL

-215 IVSSPQGPILLA
+215 IVAAAGGQILLA
-227 TEKSWVGLP
+227 TENSWVGLP
-236 EQEALARRS
+236 EQEALALRS
-245 APSAIERAI
+245 APSAIDRAI

-260 TVSMADVYVQGK
+260 TILSADAYMQGK

-283 RGWNMVLFTTYGG
+283 QGWNMVLFTTYGG

-324 RQTLIR
+324 RQTLTR
-330 ALFFQQESDDL
+330 ALFFQQESVDL
-341 RQLNIRLKREISERQ
+341 RQLNIRLQREISERK
-356 KVEKNLQVAEQTLAQ
+356 KVEKNLEVAEQTLAQ

-407 QRKRLDEALSSFQRI
+407 QRKRLEEALSSFQRI

-438 YARKGGEDLVPVDVR
+438 YARKGGEELVPVDVR
-453 LALNGALEIMEPQL
+453 MAVNGALEIMEPQL

-477 SPSDPVMIL
+477 MPSAPVMIL

-503 LDATSTV
+503 LDAISAVPT
-510 TAPEIELLLLG
+510 PEIELLLLG
-521 GETATLAVRDNGD
+521 GETASLTVRDNGE
-534 GISDFD
+534 GISDLD

-565 IVTDL
+565 IITDL

-581 SGAVFEVTL
+581 TGAVFEVTL
-590 PILKNNN
+590 PILNTDIS
-597 NEG
+597 EV

>member
-1 MSDAFGHLNS
+1 MTAATEHSDTL
-11 IIMSSATKQSDA
+11 
-23 IAPRVANLSWRVRF
+23 APREANLSWRVRF
-37 ALLTIFMLAVGTVY
+37 ALLAIFMLAVGTVY

-94 ASDAKLIGALS
+94 ASDAELIGALNS
-105 SKDYQLTSQRLLS
+105 NDYQRTSQRLLS

-131 NSDGRVVAATDRSR
+131 DSDGLVVAATDRNR
-145 LGETQRNLPHFV
+145 LGETQRNLPHFRE
-157 DAASASQ
+157 AARASQ

-169 HKQDIGV
+169 HKHDTDV
-176 YDFAYSRQVVANNN
+176 YDFAYSRKILSNNKP
-190 LLGVIVVEVDL
+190 LGVIVVEVDL

-215 IVSSPQGPILLA
+215 IVAAAGGQILLA
-227 TEKSWVGLP
+227 TENSWVGLP
-236 EQEALARRS
+236 EQEALALRS
-245 APSAIERAI
+245 APSAIDRAI

-260 TVSMADVYVQGK
+260 TVLSADAYMQGK

-296 IRQRVNAV
+296 IRQRVNTV

-324 RQTLIR
+324 RQTLTR
-330 ALFFQQESDDL
+330 ALFFQQESVDL
-341 RQLNIRLKREISERQ
+341 RQLNIRLQREISERK
-356 KVEKNLQVAEQTLAQ
+356 KVEKNLEVAEQTLAQ

-407 QRKRLDEALSSFQRI
+407 QRKRLEEALSSFQRI

-438 YARKGGEDLVPVDVR
+438 YARKGGEELVPVDVR
-453 LALNGALEIMEPQL
+453 MAVNGALEIMEPQL

-477 SPSDPVMIL
+477 MPSAPVMIL

-503 LDATSTV
+503 LDAISAVPT
-510 TAPEIELLLLG
+510 PEIELLLLG
-521 GETATLAVRDNGD
+521 GETASLTVRDNGE
-534 GISDFD
+534 GISDLD

-565 IVTDL
+565 IITDL

-581 SGAVFEVTL
+581 TGAVFEVTL
-590 PILKNNN
+590 PILNTD
-597 NEG
+597 ESEV

>member
-1 MSDAFGHLNS
+1 MTAATEHSDTLAS
-11 IIMSSATKQSDA
+11 
-23 IAPRVANLSWRVRF
+23 REANLSWRVRF
-37 ALLTIFMLAVGTVY
+37 ALLAIFMLAVGTVY
-51 ITNQLLTARF
+51 ITNQLLSARF

-94 ASDAKLIGALS
+94 ASDAELIGALNS
-105 SKDYQLTSQRLLS
+105 NDYKRTSQRLLS

-131 NSDGRVVAATDRSR
+131 DSDGLVVAATDRNR
-145 LGETQRNLPHFV
+145 LGETQRNLPHFRE
-157 DAASASQ
+157 AARASQ

-169 HKQDIGV
+169 HKQDTDV
-176 YDFAYSRQVVANNN
+176 YDFAYSRKILSNNKP
-190 LLGVIVVEVDL
+190 LGVIVVEVDL

-215 IVSSPQGPILLA
+215 IVAAAGGQILLA
-227 TEKSWVGLP
+227 TENSWVGLP
-236 EQEALARRS
+236 EQEAPALRS
-245 APSAIERAI
+245 APSAIDRAI

-260 TVSMADVYVQGK
+260 AVLSADAYMQGK

-324 RQTLIR
+324 RQTLSR
-330 ALFFQQESDDL
+330 ALFFQQESVDL
-341 RQLNIRLKREISERQ
+341 RQLNIRLQREISERK
-356 KVEKNLQVAEQTLAQ
+356 KVEKNLEVAEQTLAQ

-407 QRKRLDEALSSFQRI
+407 QRKRLEEALSSFQRI

-438 YARKGGEDLVPVDVR
+438 YARKGGEELVPVDVR
-453 LALNGALEIMEPQL
+453 MAVNGALEIMEPQL

-477 SPSDPVMIL
+477 MPSAPVMIL

-503 LDATSTV
+503 LDAISAVPT
-510 TAPEIELLLLG
+510 PEIELLLLG
-521 GETATLAVRDNGD
+521 GDTSSLTVRDNGE
-534 GISDFD
+534 GISDLD

-565 IVTDL
+565 IITDL

-581 SGAVFEVTL
+581 TGAVFEVTL
-590 PILKNNN
+590 PISNTEKS
-597 NEG
+597 EV

>member
-1 MSDAFGHLNS
+1 MT
-11 IIMSSATKQSDA
+11 SATEHSDTLA
-23 IAPRVANLSWRVRF
+23 SREANLSWRVRF
-37 ALLTIFMLAVGTVY
+37 ALLAIFMLAVGTVY

-94 ASDAKLIGALS
+94 ASDAELIGALNS
-105 SKDYQLTSQRLLS
+105 NDYQRTSQRLLS

-131 NSDGRVVAATDRSR
+131 DSDGLVVAATDRNR
-145 LGETQRNLPHFV
+145 LGETQRNLPHFRE
-157 DAASASQ
+157 AARASQ

-169 HKQDIGV
+169 HKHDTDV
-176 YDFAYSRQVVANNN
+176 YDFAYSRKILSNNKP
-190 LLGVIVVEVDL
+190 LGVIVVEVDL

-215 IVSSPQGPILLA
+215 IVAAAGGQILLA
-227 TEKSWVGLP
+227 TENSWVGLP
-236 EQEALARRS
+236 EQEALALRS
-245 APSAIERAI
+245 APSAIDRAI

-260 TVSMADVYVQGK
+260 AVLSADAYMQGK

-296 IRQRVNAV
+296 IRQRVNAI

-312 SIFLALAFYQLS
+312 SIFIALAFYQLS
-324 RQTLIR
+324 RQTLTR
-330 ALFFQQESDDL
+330 ALFFQQESVDL
-341 RQLNIRLKREISERQ
+341 RQLNIRLQREISERK
-356 KVEKNLQVAEQTLAQ
+356 KVEKNLEVAEQTLAQ

-407 QRKRLDEALSSFQRI
+407 QRKRLEEALSSFQRI

-438 YARKGGEDLVPVDVR
+438 YARKGGEELVPVDVR
-453 LALNGALEIMEPQL
+453 MAVNGALEIMEPQL

-477 SPSDPVMIL
+477 MPSAPVMIL

-503 LDATSTV
+503 LDAISAVPT
-510 TAPEIELLLLG
+510 PEIELLLLG
-521 GETATLAVRDNGD
+521 GETASLTVRDNGE
-534 GISDFD
+534 GISDLD

-565 IVTDL
+565 IITDL

-581 SGAVFEVTL
+581 TGAVFEFTL
-590 PILKNNN
+590 PILNTDKS
-597 NEG
+597 EV